1 MARGI
6 TFGYIQKLDNPR
18 ILWCNILK
26 DSSLLDLA
34 MAKLLNNKQE
44 VTERFPRTMYVSP
57 LPPRLVMKYLSLIEE
72 LERVKQRL
80 SELENK
86 DSGGKAI
93 MLRDITREEA
103 KEEIRQLFKSG
114 RTLYFSDIADELALD
129 LRLVVDICRELQES
143 KEIGIDKD
151 VLARTY

>member
-1 MARGI
+1 
-6 TFGYIQKLDNPR
+6 
-18 ILWCNILK
+18 
-26 DSSLLDLA
+26 

-57 LPPRLVMKYLSLIEE
+57 LPPRFVMKYLSIIEE

-114 RTLYFSDIADELALD
+114 RTLYFSDIVNRITEKIIWRDFF
-129 LRLVVDICRELQES
+129 
-143 KEIGIDKD
+143 
-151 VLARTY
+151 